1 MKWASSETVARWP
14 SRANRAATNPNSAE
28 PKPSPPTTPSAPPS
42 PRTLLTHKLEGQ
54 LHVTANLPNLDE
66 ALTAHA
72 AITAAL
78 ADLEQAGTIEL
89 MRQAESQAARAYWQ
103 AWASTPLTFA
113 RRDVGQVPDSW
124 RVFGSRTSTL
134 SGGPRLA
141 ATPGNALLNYLYALA
156 EQEAILALRA
166 VGLDP
171 GLAIV
176 HKDQTARASLATW
189 AEHLAPLA
197 EHTAETL
204 LNGRPTPLT
213 ETRRITGRDAQRRQR
228 VMRTETRR
236 LKPPVSCG
244 TCGGMLRILVALTA
258 TPAFPKHERNNAPA
272 SPAPAQTE
280 LARLRQAGR
289 DPAHGGDAARRRS
302 GTMKQRQ
309 RDANDWERRQTG
321 PIDLTAFKRGVL
333 PRIRNVP
340 GSSGGLTR
348 TRRSPGRRRM
358 VCPR

>member
-103 AWASTPLTFA
+103 AWASMPLTFA

-156 EQEAILALRA
+156 EQEDHPRPSSSRPRPRPRNRPQRPNRPRLARDLGRT
-166 VGLDP
+166 P
-171 GLAIV
+171 
-176 HKDQTARASLATW
+176 
-189 AEHLAPLA
+189 
-197 EHTAETL
+197 
-204 LNGRPTPLT
+204 RPT
-213 ETRRITGRDAQRRQR
+213 RRTHRRNTPQRPTNTAHRN
-228 VMRTETRR
+228 TTNHGPRR
-236 LKPPVSCG
+236 SAPP
-244 TCGGMLRILVALTA
+244 
-258 TPAFPKHERNNAPA
+258 
-272 SPAPAQTE
+272 
-280 LARLRQAGR
+280 ARHANR
-289 DPAHGGDAARRRS
+289 DPAPQAARELWHLWRHVANPGRAHCDTCLPEARAEQRAGFAGS
-302 GTMKQRQ
+302 GPNRTRPPTPS
-309 RDANDWERRQTG
+309 RTR
-321 PIDLTAFKRGVL
+321 P
-333 PRIRNVP
+333 
-340 GSSGGLTR
+340 R
-348 TRRSPGRRRM
+348 TRRRRGQTTLRNNEAATT
-358 VCPR
+358 